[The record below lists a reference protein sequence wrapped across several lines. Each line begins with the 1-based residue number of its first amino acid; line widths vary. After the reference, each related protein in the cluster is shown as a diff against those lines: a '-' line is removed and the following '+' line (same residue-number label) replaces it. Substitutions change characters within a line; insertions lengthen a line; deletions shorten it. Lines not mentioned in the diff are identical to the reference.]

1 MSVFVKRRKG
11 TEKRKRMIVRIIL
24 SFVYLRHE
32 KRKYLPAFRG
42 QGAPIRPVSSAGAP
56 AFVLRTLLHSFGEWR
71 VCVGKSAVLFPFG
84 VFLLYKTVYES
95 YLPAGGDVRHSLY
108 RADRC
113 VCRPCAWGIA
123 RTDSERIS
131 MLMACIRSEY
141 LSPSS
146 DTSRIAACWINS
158 ILLICV
164 RNLRHL
170 LGDAPHPVAES
181 DKLMSM
187 LQYIELHLD
196 NPELLTA
203 KTLSQRFNT
212 AETYIG
218 KFFKARTGESLKR
231 YILKCRIKVV
241 EELLNYTD
249 LRINE
254 IVARTGFV
262 DESHL
267 THTFKRITGVTP
279 LEYKK
284 KINQNIR

>member
-1 MSVFVKRRKG
+1 MKKENIFLPFEVKVRRYD
-11 TEKRKRMIVRIIL
+11 R
-24 SFVYLRHE
+24 FP
-32 KRKYLPAFRG
+32 LPEH
-42 QGAPIRPVSSAGAP
+42 Q
-56 AFVLRTLLHSFGEWR
+56 HSFFELCYIVSGSGEFVSESQRFSFRSGSFFFIKPYTNHTYRLAEMCDIVYIGLTDAYVDR
-71 VCVGKSAVLFPFG
+71 VLGAVEKELF
-84 VFLLYKTVYES
+84 S
-95 YLPAGGDVRHSLY
+95 LPVPTDLTAL
-108 RADRC
+108 
-113 VCRPCAWGIA
+113 IA

-170 LGDAPHPVAES
+170 LGDASRPVAES

-254 IVARTGFV
+254 IVVRTGFV